1 MNIRSAL
8 DKLDCTASYLQ
19 SPLLLVIRLFWGW
32 SFVQTGLGKLNH
44 LDKTTGFFESLHI
57 PMPRANAI
65 AAGCVETGC
74 GALLALGLFTRPA
87 SIPLIFTLIIAYITA
102 DSEAWHSFFSDPDKF
117 MSATPFLFLYA
128 AVIVLAFGPGKISLD
143 ALFFRKSAS
152 GK

>member
-8 DKLDCTASYLQ
+8 DKLDHAASYLQ

-44 LDKTTGFFESLHI
+44 LEKSTAFFHSLNI

-65 AAGCVETGC
+65 AAGCTETIC
-74 GALLALGLFTRPA
+74 GGLIGLGLLARPA
-87 SIPLIFTLIIAYITA
+87 SIPLIVIMIFAYITA
-102 DSEAWHSFFSDPDKF
+102 DNEAWHSIFSDTDKF
-117 MSATPFLFLYA
+117 LGATPFLFLYA
-128 AVIVLAFGPGKISLD
+128 AVIVLAFGPGRLSLD